1 MSVIKIKLSEILAN
15 SGKLVKVFAK
25 VLSHPDEDK
34 YMIADESAIKLLIV
48 DPTFENSKT
57 FVIGQ
62 SLKIFK
68 PRIENGRDVIIAD
81 SKTIIFETSQKINV
95 VQECDEDTLNLPK
108 EQVNIT
114 NYRQNFSS
122 T

>member
-34 YMIADESAIKLLIV
+34 YMIADESAVKLLIV

-114 NYRQNFSS
+114 ND
-122 T
+122 

>member
-25 VLSHPDEDK
+25 VLSNPDEDK
-34 YMIADESAIKLLIV
+34 YMIGDESAVKLLIV
-48 DPTFENSKT
+48 DPTFENSKS

-62 SLKIFK
+62 SIKIFK
-68 PRIENGRDVIIAD
+68 PRIENGRDVLIAD
-81 SKTIIFETSQKINV
+81 AKTNIFETSQKINV
-95 VQECDEDTLNLPK
+95 VRESAEDTLNLPK

-114 NYRQNFSS
+114 NY
-122 T
+122 